1 MHLLIYYPN
10 DSTVIFISKKG
21 QQSHCVSRRHFF
33 CWLREK
39 QAQTH
44 SAAHRYMHKCS
55 WLRGDRRSLSSTL
68 TQMGSI
74 PHTPDHQWKRNHAAP
89 PKKKKNY
96 HVAAAWSNQWLHVCS
111 SETDL
116 LTFSL
121 LDSHR
126 SPGNP
131 HTPKHHVP
139 PSIYWTFTPSH
150 ILCISQLSTRAAS
163 CVISA
168 R

>member
-89 PKKKKNY
+89 PQKKKITTLLQPGATSDFMS
-96 HVAAAWSNQWLHVCS
+96 AAARLIYSRS
-111 SETDL
+111 A
-116 LTFSL
+116 FST
-121 LDSHR
+121 
-126 SPGNP
+126 PGNP